1 MNERQFYLA
10 KVIQKI
16 PVFAGFQLPDIQR
29 LLRVAELSDFD
40 EGDDVYLRDEPS
52 DEMLVLLRG
61 RLSVQGEGGE
71 ELAQIGPG
79 RPTGEMGVFTGARR
93 SASIVAVQDST
104 AIIFNREHLMS
115 LLEANQGMYV
125 KVLRNLVGILC
136 ERLADANSLNESNSR
151 IIRDLERQLDGDE
164 DAVDDEDDEDDEAEE
179 EDDADA

>member
-1 MNERQFYLA
+1 M
-10 KVIQKI
+10 
-16 PVFAGFQLPDIQR
+16 
-29 LLRVAELSDFD
+29 
-40 EGDDVYLRDEPS
+40 
-52 DEMLVLLRG
+52 
-61 RLSVQGEGGE
+61 
-71 ELAQIGPG
+71 AQIGPG